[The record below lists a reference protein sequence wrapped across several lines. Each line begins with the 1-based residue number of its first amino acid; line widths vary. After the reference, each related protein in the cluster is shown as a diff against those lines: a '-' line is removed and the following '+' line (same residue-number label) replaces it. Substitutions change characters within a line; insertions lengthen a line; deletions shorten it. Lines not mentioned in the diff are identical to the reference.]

1 MNGLYSNW
9 YHEFEEIMETMSS
22 DELYGTLVP
31 LLESSR
37 NNFAF
42 NKKIMEKAIDVS
54 WVEAIE
60 NGLVHLDNFLR
71 NPRRTIEDV
80 EEIVPIALSRKTNDS
95 KKIYI
100 SRKLSLSGSFFDV

>member
-1 MNGLYSNW
+1 VNGLYSNW

-31 LLESSR
+31 LLESSH

-54 WVEAIE
+54 
-60 NGLVHLDNFLR
+60 
-71 NPRRTIEDV
+71 
-80 EEIVPIALSRKTNDS
+80 
-95 KKIYI
+95 
-100 SRKLSLSGSFFDV
+100 